1 MAYPHKR
8 YSIKLKGKPPQ
19 AESKDTVERSPLTH
33 SSFPPPTR
41 KVSRGLVISIFLPRK
56 TEKLHLIF
64 THTQTNEIRKA
75 IIGANDAIAS
85 VRAKPK
91 MA

>member
-1 MAYPHKR
+1 MG
-8 YSIKLKGKPPQ
+8 LPPQ
-19 AESKDTVERSPLTH
+19 EIFNQAEGKTPSSRVKRHSERSPLTH

-41 KVSRGLVISIFLPRK
+41 QVSRGLVISIFLPRK

-64 THTQTNEIRKA
+64 TNQKTNEIRKA